1 MTSHPF
7 ENDLTKINID
17 DLNTQYSELIK
28 RFNIARRLGMNQD
41 ILNQL
46 NLMLEGIEF
55 EKSRRLEI
63 IDNNENPV
71 VIDTDWERKD
81 QK

>member
-7 ENDLTKINID
+7 EDDLTKLGIDALNIR
-17 DLNTQYSELIK
+17 YSELIK
-28 RFNIARRLGMNQD
+28 RFNIAKRLGMAQH
-41 ILNQL
+41 ILFQL